1 MANKRKEIPKD
12 ALITLYLDEKKT
24 CKEIGVI
31 YETTQ
36 NTVKANLLRLG
47 IPVRS
52 AKESHVLALDKYGAP
67 KPKGTLPWNKGVP
80 RTPKEKKKMSDT
92 RKIRLANGAIIHP
105 NLGKHLAL
113 ETRQKISHSNKARES
128 ILWSNLNH
136 KTKQLRSLFAGKK
149 PTPHETKLAKLIEKF
164 SLPFRWN
171 GNGGLM
177 LGFSVPDFAG
187 IDLACLLEIHD
198 DSRSKSYREERTQ
211 LFASYGYRTLFFY
224 NGEVESPN
232 WETICLAKI
241 KEFIGR

>member
-1 MANKRKEIPKD
+1 MANKRKEIPKE
-12 ALITLYLDEKKT
+12 ALIALYLDEKKT

-31 YETTQ
+31 YGMTQ

-52 AKESHVLALDKYGAP
+52 AKESHTLALGKYGAP
-67 KPKGTLPWNKGVP
+67 KPKGTIPWNKGVP
-80 RTPKEKKKMSDT
+80 RTPEEKRRMSFAHKA
-92 RKIRLANGAIIHP
+92 RYVNGAIPP

-113 ETRQKISHSNKARES
+113 ETRQKISDSNKARES

-136 KTKQLRSLFAGKK
+136 KTKQLASLFAGIK
-149 PTPHETKLAKLIEKF
+149 PTPHETQLAKLIEKF

-187 IDLACLLEIHD
+187 IGLACLIEIHD
-198 DSRSKSYREERTQ
+198 DSRSKSYRGERTQ

-224 NGEVESPN
+224 NEEVESPDY
-232 WETICLAKI
+232 ETTCLAKI
-241 KEFIGR
+241 KEFIGG